1 MNRLEVTINTF
12 DKYADKYQ
20 DMFMMH
26 EPYIETY
33 RYLSSLLNADAE
45 VLDVACGPGN
55 ISKYLIKEK
64 PKLKVHGI
72 DLSQEMINLAR
83 SNNPTG
89 IFEIMD
95 GREISKLN
103 KIYDAIVAG
112 FCFPYL
118 TMDEVT
124 QFITDARAIV
134 RAGGIL
140 YISTMEDDYE
150 NSGYKSKNNVDRVYI
165 YYHQAKYLLE
175 KLKSIGFEIIKVER
189 KPFTLNEEYNA
200 VDLFIYAKAL

>member
-1 MNRLEVTINTF
+1 
-12 DKYADKYQ
+12 
-20 DMFMMH
+20 MFMMH